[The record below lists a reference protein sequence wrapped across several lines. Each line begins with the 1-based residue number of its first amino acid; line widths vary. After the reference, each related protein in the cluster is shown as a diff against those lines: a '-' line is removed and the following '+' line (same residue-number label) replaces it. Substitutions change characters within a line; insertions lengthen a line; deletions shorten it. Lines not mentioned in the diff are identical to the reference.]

1 MIGIRSIIFTKFRF
15 ILTNTFVCRAWTVV
29 DCTDWVHPFVFLVL
43 NIIFVIFIIGDSKS
57 KFKIKVLRFLLVCI
71 IIFRFNSMM
80 QSIIR
85 REGFCKRM

>member
-43 NIIFVIFIIGDSKS
+43 SIIFVIFIIGD
-57 KFKIKVLRFLLVCI
+57 IK
-71 IIFRFNSMM
+71 
-80 QSIIR
+80 
-85 REGFCKRM
+85 